1 MKFEKLFKS
10 EDYLPASL
18 VAEEED
24 GTVVG
29 FIMRQLYMGE

>member
-10 EDYLPASL
+10 KDYLPASL

-24 GTVVG
+24 GTLE
-29 FIMRQLYMGE
+29 RSL